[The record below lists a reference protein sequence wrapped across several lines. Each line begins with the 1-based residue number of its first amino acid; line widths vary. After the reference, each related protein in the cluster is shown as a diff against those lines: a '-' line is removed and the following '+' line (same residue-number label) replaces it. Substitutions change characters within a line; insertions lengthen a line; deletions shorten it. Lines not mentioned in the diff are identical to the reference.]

1 MCEESDDTTVL
12 AKVPTWNHACN
23 IYYNYM
29 LERFRED
36 WLVLLRCCY
45 HWWNISAYLFSK
57 IIFFENTMFTFNL
70 RHMYLGTFGVQVI
83 VSIQL

>member
-36 WLVLLRCCY
+36 WLVVHY
-45 HWWNISAYLFSK
+45 YL
-57 IIFFENTMFTFNL
+57 
-70 RHMYLGTFGVQVI
+70 H
-83 VSIQL
+83 